1 MAIRM
6 GVQLGI
12 FTQISQKPESG
23 ASSPEIAEK
32 SGASLV
38 LVGKIGLSDRRS
50 IKIIFNMKLEL

>member
-12 FTQISQKPESG
+12 FTQISQKPEGG
-23 ASSPEIAEK
+23 ASSPEIAEN

-38 LVGKIGLSDRRS
+38 LVGKIGLSDRRLS
-50 IKIIFNMKLEL
+50 MNSAIPLH